1 MGRSANTFAFVLVF
15 VLLALVVYFIYQ
27 AATGTSVTTPDDQAL
42 LPPQEKTGTAD
53 PDRFA
58 TGKTIT
64 PAPEEKSKEPAPPPV
79 PPLEPPPAPPEE
91 PSEDAGK
98 TPEPPPQFIEDP
110 PPVPAPE
117 PAPPAVPVPSA
128 SKTEEPLPVENE
140 YTTQTGDTPWFL
152 AVMLLGDGRRWPDII
167 AANPALVADGRS
179 PDKETALPAGLRIK
193 APKDEAPKEET
204 PAPPGEA
211 VEYEVQAGDTL
222 SGIMHRFYGEA
233 SITIQREILAAN
245 PDLDPDLLLVKSK
258 ITLPAIPGKGPK
270 TGA

>member
-27 AATGTSVTTPDDQAL
+27 AATGTSGATPDDQAM
-42 LPPQEKTGTAD
+42 LPPPSAEGKAD

-58 TGKTIT
+58 TDKTIT
-64 PAPEEKSKEPAPPPV
+64 PAPEEKGKEPAPLPV
-79 PPLEPPPAPPEE
+79 PAPEPPPAPPEE
-91 PSEDAGK
+91 SSEGAGK
-98 TPEPPPQFIEDP
+98 TPEPPPPQFFEDP
-110 PPVPAPE
+110 PPE
-117 PAPPAVPVPSA
+117 PAPPAVPAPSV
-128 SKTEEPLPVENE
+128 SKEADLLPVENE

-152 AVMLLGDGRRWPDII
+152 AVMLLGDGRRWPDIV
-167 AANPALVADGRS
+167 AANPALVQEGRS

-193 APKDEAPKEET
+193 APKDDAPKEET
-204 PAPPGEA
+204 PVPPGEA
-211 VEYEVQAGDTL
+211 VQYEVQAGDTL
-222 SGIMHRFYGEA
+222 SGIMQRFYGEA

-258 ITLPAIPGKGPK
+258 ITLPEIPGKGPK